1 MKPEANLVSEEHIA
15 RSPGERSPPVCIAA
29 GPRGPAGFLPE
40 ALDVLTLELG
50 TSLLLPGVEPPG
62 NAPLPP
68 RLIFAHLVF

>member
-1 MKPEANLVSEEHIA
+1 M
-15 RSPGERSPPVCIAA
+15 CIAA

-68 RLIFAHLVF
+68 WLIFAHLVF